1 MVAGFVVGALA
12 LRLVQIG
19 RNSLWSDEAFSWYF
33 ASKDVAEIWA
43 NGGPDAHHPPL
54 YHTLLHWVMQASE
67 TEAALR
73 FPSAVAS
80 ALTVGV
86 IFLLAERLAGRSVA
100 FLAALLALVSPLDIW
115 YAQEARQAAVGTL
128 FTTLAAY
135 SLTRGDVTGRVTAV
149 LSLVAAFFTYYIS
162 FLVWAMVLGVAI
174 AIGWRRSQAVARE
187 WVVATIPA
195 LVIFVPIQGRHFVEG
210 FSDLQA
216 SIGQPFLESLI
227 STTGSPL
234 TLLILVAVG
243 AAALTAVVRWLLEA
257 APVFA
262 ASVTTAAFVLG
273 VIAGPVDRIYRFK
286 RITVVFWPLVIV
298 FVAYAIYRGFS
309 KSVSRLVQISLVAI
323 SIIASLLTLF
333 VVEKDDWRSAVSAIN
348 EGSDPDD
355 SIWMVYYV
363 DEWSVAPYDY
373 YGAKLP
379 LLFSVDE
386 NAFPELAASAAQ
398 NDLLDRR
405 QPNTPGPCSVHGRGS
420 LA

>member
-1 MVAGFVVGALA
+1 M
-12 LRLVQIG
+12 
-19 RNSLWSDEAFSWYF
+19 
-33 ASKDVAEIWA
+33 
-43 NGGPDAHHPPL
+43 
-54 YHTLLHWVMQASE
+54 
-67 TEAALR
+67 
-73 FPSAVAS
+73 
-80 ALTVGV
+80 
-86 IFLLAERLAGRSVA
+86 
-100 FLAALLALVSPLDIW
+100 
-115 YAQEARQAAVGTL
+115 
-128 FTTLAAY
+128 
-135 SLTRGDVTGRVTAV
+135 
-149 LSLVAAFFTYYIS
+149 
-162 FLVWAMVLGVAI
+162 
-174 AIGWRRSQAVARE
+174 
-187 WVVATIPA
+187 ATIPA

-309 KSVSRLVQISLVAI
+309 KSVSRLVQISLVAL

-363 DEWSVAPYDY
+363 GEWSVAPYDY
-373 YGAKLP
+373 YGRSCPFYSASTRTHSPNSQHRRPKMISGSSP
-379 LLFSVDE
+379 AEHPGTLFR
-386 NAFPELAASAAQ
+386 P
-398 NDLLDRR
+398 R
-405 QPNTPGPCSVHGRGS
+405 PGKPGLTRTGFWSTRYPFTG
-420 LA
+420 